1 MSIHESD
8 FVFIVRHGTCLFRHD
23 LMGSPS
29 SVYFL
34 MDPAATVL
42 LSPQYMEEL
51 IMKTMYTTA
60 PMPFSL
66 EGACAS
72 LRAGGMAYGRIHSVR
87 H

>member
-60 PMPFSL
+60 LLSTITNALPFAPSH
-66 EGACAS
+66 A
-72 LRAGGMAYGRIHSVR
+72 
-87 H
+87 